1 MKKGRNMKNRISNN
15 RGFSLIECAL
25 TILIVSTALIVSMS
39 VLQDGV
45 MANTYS
51 EGTTVATQIANE
63 KLEEILADKAYR
75 GYSYVIDSANYPE
88 EIIQG
93 EITRSV
99 VVTEVSDT
107 DFNTAEEGSGL
118 SKVDVVVKW
127 AKDEEVVLTTLVSDY
142 DF

>member
-1 MKKGRNMKNRISNN
+1 MKNRISNN

>member
-1 MKKGRNMKNRISNN
+1 
-15 RGFSLIECAL
+15 
-25 TILIVSTALIVSMS
+25 
-39 VLQDGV
+39 

>member
-1 MKKGRNMKNRISNN
+1 MKGKIKNNK
-15 RGFSLIECAL
+15 GFSLIECAL
-25 TILIVSTALIVSMS
+25 TIVIVSTALIVSMS

-75 GYSYVIDSANYPE
+75 GYSYVIDSANYPK

-93 EITRSV
+93 DITRSV

-107 DFNTAEEGSGL
+107 DFNTVEEGSGI
-118 SKVDVVVKW
+118 SKVDVTVKW
-127 AKDEEVVLTTLVSDY
+127 AKNEEVVLTTLVSDY
-142 DF
+142 EF